1 MLYEQIAETVRT
13 QIQSGLYEPG
23 DRLVSVRRLA
33 SEQGIS
39 VSTAV
44 QAYQLLEDQGVIEA
58 RPQSG
63 YYVRGRLTPSMPT
76 TRLPKPTSR
85 PMKVS
90 TGEMIMDVLETLKDP
105 SLVPLGAAQP
115 AADLLPVAALNRC
128 VNEVLRREPH
138 CLFRYEGTTGNVELR
153 EQIARLMLLAGV
165 DCSADEIV
173 ITNGGQE
180 AMLLAIRAVAQPGD
194 VIAVESPTYYG
205 VLQAIQSLGMK
216 ALEIPTDAKE
226 GMSLDAL
233 KLALEQWPIKAVF
246 AMPTCSNPLGSS
258 LSEEKKQAL
267 LQLLKEHD
275 LPLIENDE
283 HAEFASAGSRPR
295 AAKHYDNDGR
305 VLLCTSFSKTLAP
318 GCRVGWIVPGRYQ
331 EQITYLKYVS
341 NLATPTLTQRAIARF
356 LNGGGYERHV
366 RKLRQLY
373 VRQQER
379 LAQAIF
385 HSFPPGTKS
394 SHPAGG
400 MVTWVEL
407 PNKLSGF
414 ALYQRALEKGISI
427 VPGRLFSVQN
437 KYEHFIRLSCGGMWT
452 PTIERAIATLGQ
464 LAQQLLDEQSRNG
477 STSN

>member
-1 MLYEQIAETVRT
+1 MLYEQIAETVRE
-13 QIQSGLYEPG
+13 QIHTGLYGPG

-63 YYVRGRLTPSMPT
+63 YYVRGRLSSAMPT
-76 TRLPKPTSR
+76 TRLPKPASR

-90 TGEMIMDVLETLKDP
+90 TGEMIMDVLETLKNP
-105 SLVPLGAAQP
+105 ALVPLGAAQP
-115 AADLLPVAALNRC
+115 ASDLLPVAALNRC
-128 VNEVLRREPH
+128 VADVLRRQPTT
-138 CLFRYEGTTGNVELR
+138 LFRYESTTGNAELR
-153 EQIARLMLLAGV
+153 IQIAHLMLLAGV
-165 DCSADEIV
+165 DCSPDDIV
-173 ITNGGQE
+173 VTNGGQE
-180 AMLLAIRAVAQPGD
+180 AMLLAIRAVAEPGD

-258 LSEEKKQAL
+258 MPDEKKQAL
-267 LQLLKEHD
+267 LQLLREHD

-295 AAKHYDNDGR
+295 AAKHYDHDGR

-318 GCRVGWIVPGRYQ
+318 GCRVGWIVPGRYL
-331 EQITYLKYVS
+331 EQVTYLKYVS
-341 NLATPTLTQRAIARF
+341 NLATPSLTQRAIAQF

-379 LAQAIF
+379 LSQAIF
-385 HSFPPGTKS
+385 HYFPPGTKS

-407 PNKLSGF
+407 PSKLSGF
-414 ALYQRALEKGISI
+414 ELYKRALEKGISI

-437 KYEHFIRLSCGGMWT
+437 KYEHFIRLSCGGSWT
-452 PTIERAIATLGQ
+452 PEIERAVATLGS
-464 LAQQLLDEQSRNG
+464 LAQQMLQELAGKS
-477 STSN
+477 

>member
-1 MLYEQIAETVRT
+1 MLYEQIAETVRS

-23 DRLVSVRRLA
+23 DRLVSVRKLA
-33 SEQGIS
+33 TEQGIS

-44 QAYQLLEDQGVIEA
+44 QAYQLLEDEGVIEA

-63 YYVRGRLTPSMPT
+63 YYVKGRQAPPMPT
-76 TRLPKPTSR
+76 TRLPKPASR

-105 SLVPLGAAQP
+105 LLVPLGAAQP
-115 AADLLPVAALNRC
+115 AAELLPVAALNRC
-128 VNEVLRREPH
+128 VSDVLRQEPN

-153 EQIARLMLLAGV
+153 QQIVRLMLQAGI

-258 LSEEKKQAL
+258 MSESKKAAL
-267 LQLLKEHD
+267 MQLLKEHD

-295 AAKHYDNDGR
+295 AAKHYDSDGR

-318 GCRVGWIVPGRYQ
+318 GCRVGWMLPGRYL

-341 NLATPTLTQRAIARF
+341 NLASPMLTQRAIARF
-356 LNGGGYERHV
+356 LDGGGYERHV

-379 LAQAIF
+379 LSQAIF
-385 HSFPPGTKS
+385 HCFPPGTKS
-394 SHPAGG
+394 SHPEGG

-414 ALYQRALEKGISI
+414 ELYQRALARGISI

-437 KYEHFIRLSCGGMWT
+437 KYEHFIRLSCGGIWS
-452 PTIERAIATLGQ
+452 PTIERALATLGE
-464 LAQQLLDEQSRNG
+464 LAQQLLQEGQRTG
-477 STSN
+477 

>member
-1 MLYEQIAETVRT
+1 MLYEQIAETVRV
-13 QIQSGLYEPG
+13 QIDSGLYGPG

-33 SEQGIS
+33 AEQGIS

-44 QAYQLLEDQGVIEA
+44 QAYQVLEDQGLVEV

-63 YYVRGRLTPSMPT
+63 YYVRGRSPSAMPT
-76 TRLPKPTSR
+76 TRLPKPASR

-90 TGEMIMDVLETLKDP
+90 TGEMIMDVLETLKNP
-105 SLVPLGAAQP
+105 ALVPLGAAQP
-115 AADLLPVAALNRC
+115 AAELLPVAALNRC
-128 VNEVLRREPH
+128 ISEVMRREPLS
-138 CLFRYEGTTGNVELR
+138 LFRYERTEGNAELR
-153 EQIARLMLLAGV
+153 QQIARLMMLAGV
-165 DCSADEIV
+165 DLGADDIV

-180 AMLLAIRAVAQPGD
+180 AMVLAIRAIAQPGD

-205 VLQAIQSLGMK
+205 VLQAIQSLGMQV
-216 ALEIPTDAKE
+216 LEIPTDARE
-226 GMSLDAL
+226 GMSLSAL

-258 LSEEKKQAL
+258 MSEEKKQAL
-267 LQLLKEHD
+267 INLLREYD

-295 AAKHYDNDGR
+295 AAKHYDSDGR

-318 GCRVGWIVPGRYQ
+318 GCRVGWIAPGRYQ
-331 EQITYLKYVS
+331 AQVTYLKYVS
-341 NLATPTLTQRAIARF
+341 NLATPALTQRAIARF
-356 LNGGGYERHV
+356 LQGGGYERHV

-379 LAQAIF
+379 LSQAIF
-385 HSFPPGTKS
+385 HFFPPGTKS

-407 PNKLSGF
+407 PGKLSGF
-414 ALYQRALEKGISI
+414 ELYKRAFEKGISI

-437 KYEHFIRLSCGGMWT
+437 KYEHFIRLSCGGLWT
-452 PTIERAIATLGQ
+452 PEIERAIVTLGQ
-464 LAQQLLDEQSRNG
+464 LAQQMLAEPASKAGQ
-477 STSN
+477 

>member
-1 MLYEQIAETVRT
+1 MLYQQIAETVRQ
-13 QIQSGLYEPG
+13 QIQTGLYGAG
-23 DRLVSVRRLA
+23 DRLISVRRLA
-33 SEQGIS
+33 TEKAIS

-44 QAYQLLEDQGVIEA
+44 QAYQLLESEGLIEA

-63 YYVRGRLTPSMPT
+63 YYVRRRQLPTMPT
-76 TRLPKPTSR
+76 TRLPKPASR
-85 PMKVS
+85 PMNVS
-90 TGEMIMDVLETLKDP
+90 TGEMIMEVLETLKNP
-105 SLVPLGAAQP
+105 ELVPLGAAQP

-128 VNEVLRREPH
+128 VSDVLRREPAS
-138 CLFRYEGTTGNVELR
+138 LFRYEGTTGNLPLR
-153 EQIARLMLLAGV
+153 EQIVRLMVQAGV
-165 DCSADEIV
+165 ACSADEIV

-258 LSEEKKQAL
+258 MPDAKKQAL

-283 HAEFASAGSRPR
+283 HAEFASAGGRPV

-318 GCRVGWIVPGRYQ
+318 GCRVGWMLPGRYLD
-331 EQITYLKYVS
+331 QITYLKYVS
-341 NLATPTLTQRAIARF
+341 NLATTSLTQRAIARF
-356 LNGGGYERHV
+356 LAGGGYERHV
-366 RKLRQLY
+366 RKLRQIY
-373 VRQQER
+373 VRQQAQ
-379 LAQAIF
+379 LSQAIF

-400 MVTWVEL
+400 MVIWVEL

-414 ALYQRALEKGISI
+414 ALYRRALEKGISI

-437 KYEHFIRLSCGGMWT
+437 KYEHFIRLSCGGIWT
-452 PTIERAIATLGQ
+452 PTIERAVLTLGQ
-464 LAQQLLDEQSRNG
+464 LAQQLLNENARANDS
-477 STSN
+477 